1 MTKTGKVASGI
12 VGGLLLLVVVA
23 IIVIA
28 TFDWNRLK
36 PTINQKVSTE
46 LNRPFAIRGDLGVVW
61 ERNKEETGWRSWVP
75 WPHVHAEDIMLGNP
89 PDIPEVTMVHLPR
102 VDATLA
108 PLALLTKTV
117 YIPWIKLVQPDVRII
132 RLTEKNNNWTFNFAS
147 DKPKDPNQ
155 PPSSWSFRMD
165 NILFDKGRIAINDK
179 LTKAEMEILVDPLG
193 KPLPFS
199 EVEGN
204 KPKGKD
210 AAKAGDYV
218 FGLKVRGR
226 YNGEPIEGNG
236 KIGGMLALRSEGET
250 AFPVQADVH
259 SGNSRV
265 AFIGTI
271 NDPMKMGGVDLQ
283 LKFSGDSL
291 GNLYD
296 LTGVLLPDSPPFET
310 DGHLLAKI
318 DTEKGSIFRYQN
330 FNGRIGESDIHGSL
344 TYSQGKPRPKLE
356 GELESKQLR
365 LADLGPL
372 IGVDSGKGAQQSKQA
387 EQAKGEK
394 TVQPSGKVLPY
405 DRFETDKWDVMD
417 ADVRFKGGRIEHSGT
432 LPLSNLTTHVI
443 LKNAD
448 LRLQPLK
455 FGMAGGSISAN
466 IHLEGEK
473 KPMQGTADIQARR
486 LQLKQLMPK
495 VESMQKTLG
504 ELNGDADLR
513 GRGNSIA
520 ELLGSSDGNLKLLMH
535 DGLISRNL
543 MEIVGLNVGNYLV
556 GQIFGDDEVRINCAA
571 ANLDLRDGVA
581 SPRIFAFDTE
591 NSLINVTGTTNFAS
605 ERLDLTINPESKGVR
620 VLTLRSPLYVRG
632 TFKNPDAGVKPGP
645 LIARGAVAAALATLV
660 TPAAALLAL
669 ISPSEGGQ
677 NQCQNILGQ
686 MKK

>member
-1 MTKTGKVASGI
+1 MTKTGKVISWVVGI
-12 VGGLLLLVVVA
+12 LLLLVVVV

-61 ERNKEETGWRSWVP
+61 ERNKEENGWRSWVP
-75 WPHVHAEDIMLGNP
+75 WPHVHAEDIILGNP
-89 PDIPEVTMVHLPR
+89 PEIPEVTMVHLPR

-117 YIPWIKLVQPDVRII
+117 YIPWIKLVQPDARLI
-132 RLTEKNNNWTFNFAS
+132 RLSDKNDNWTFKLAGAD
-147 DKPKDPNQ
+147 DKEADKQ
-155 PPSSWSFRMD
+155 PSAWSFRMD
-165 NILFDKGRIAINDK
+165 NILFDKGRITVDDK
-179 LTKAEMEILVDPLG
+179 VTKADIEIIVDPLG

-199 EVEGN
+199 EVSGA
-204 KPKGKD
+204 KPTGKD

-218 FGLKVRGR
+218 FGLKLQGR
-226 YNGEPIEGNG
+226 YNGEPLEGTG
-236 KIGGMLALRSEGET
+236 KIGGMLALRSEGDT
-250 AFPVQADVH
+250 AFPVQADVR
-259 SGNSRV
+259 SGSSRV
-265 AFIGTI
+265 ALIGTI
-271 NDPMKMGGVDLQ
+271 NDPMKMGGVDLR

-296 LTGVLLPDSPPFET
+296 LTGVLLPDTPPFET
-310 DGHLLAKI
+310 DGRLLAKI
-318 DTEKGSIFRYQN
+318 DTEKGSVFRYQN
-330 FNGRIGESDIHGSL
+330 FNGRIGDSDIHGSL

-356 GELESKQLR
+356 GDLESKQLR

-372 IGVDSGKGAQQSKQA
+372 IGVDSGKGAQQSKKA
-387 EQAKGEK
+387 EEKKGEK
-394 TVQPSGKVLPY
+394 TVQPADKVLPY

-432 LPLSNLTTHVI
+432 LPLSDLSTHVI

-455 FGMAGGSISAN
+455 FGMAGGTISAN
-466 IHLEGEK
+466 IHLEGDK
-473 KPMQGTADIQARR
+473 KPMQGTADIKARR

-504 ELNGDADLR
+504 ELNGDADIR
-513 GRGNSIA
+513 GRGNSVA
-520 ELLGSSDGNLKLLMH
+520 ALLGSSDGNLKLLMN

-543 MEIVGLNVGNYLV
+543 MEIVGLNVGNYIV

-571 ANLDLRDGVA
+571 ANLDLRGGVA
-581 SPRIFAFDTE
+581 TPRIFAFDTE
-591 NSLINVTGTTNFAS
+591 NALINVTGTTNFAS
-605 ERLDLTINPESKGVR
+605 ERLDLTIDPESKGIR
-620 VLTLRSPLYVRG
+620 IITLRSPLYVRG
-632 TFKNPDAGVKPGP
+632 TFKNPDAGVKAGP

-669 ISPSEGGQ
+669 VSPSEGNQ

>member
-1 MTKTGKVASGI
+1 MTKTGKVISWVVGI
-12 VGGLLLLVVVA
+12 LLLLVVVV

-61 ERNKEETGWRSWVP
+61 ERNKEENGWRSWVP
-75 WPHVHAEDIMLGNP
+75 WPHVHAEDIILGNP
-89 PDIPEVTMVHLPR
+89 PEIPEVTMVHLPR

-117 YIPWIKLVQPDVRII
+117 YIPWIKLVQPDARLI
-132 RLTEKNNNWTFNFAS
+132 RLSDKNDNWTFKLAGAD
-147 DKPKDPNQ
+147 DKEADKQ
-155 PPSSWSFRMD
+155 PSAWSFRMD
-165 NILFDKGRIAINDK
+165 NILFDKGRITVDDK
-179 LTKAEMEILVDPLG
+179 VTKADIEIIVDPLG

-199 EVEGN
+199 EVSGA
-204 KPKGKD
+204 KPTGKD

-218 FGLKVRGR
+218 FGLKLQGR
-226 YNGEPIEGNG
+226 YNGEPLEGTG
-236 KIGGMLALRSEGET
+236 KIGGMLALRSEGDT
-250 AFPVQADVH
+250 AFPVQADVR
-259 SGNSRV
+259 SGSSRV
-265 AFIGTI
+265 ALIGTI
-271 NDPMKMGGVDLQ
+271 NDPMKMGGVDLR

-296 LTGVLLPDSPPFET
+296 LTGVLLPDTPPFET

-318 DTEKGSIFRYQN
+318 DTEKGSVFRYQN
-330 FNGRIGESDIHGSL
+330 FNGRIGDSDIHGSL

-356 GELESKQLR
+356 GDLESKQLR

-372 IGVDSGKGAQQSKQA
+372 IGVDSGKGAQQSKKA
-387 EQAKGEK
+387 EENKGEK
-394 TVQPSGKVLPY
+394 TVQPADKVLPY

-432 LPLSNLTTHVI
+432 LPLSDLSTHVI

-455 FGMAGGSISAN
+455 FGMAGGTISAN
-466 IHLEGEK
+466 IHLEGDK
-473 KPMQGTADIQARR
+473 KPMQGTADIKARR

-504 ELNGDADLR
+504 ELNGDADIR
-513 GRGNSIA
+513 GRGNSVA
-520 ELLGSSDGNLKLLMH
+520 ALLGSSDGNLKLLMN

-543 MEIVGLNVGNYLV
+543 MEIVGLNVGNYIV

-571 ANLDLRDGVA
+571 ANLDLRGGVA
-581 SPRIFAFDTE
+581 TPRIFAFDTE
-591 NSLINVTGTTNFAS
+591 NALINVTGTTNFAS
-605 ERLDLTINPESKGVR
+605 ERLDLTIDPESKGIR
-620 VLTLRSPLYVRG
+620 IITLRSPLYVRG
-632 TFKNPDAGVKPGP
+632 TFKNPDAGVKAGP

-669 ISPSEGGQ
+669 VSPSEGNQ

>member
-1 MTKTGKVASGI
+1 MTKTGKIISWVVGI
-12 VGGLLLLVVVA
+12 LLLLVVVA
-23 IIVIA
+23 IVVIA

-75 WPHVHAEDIMLGNP
+75 WPHVHAEDIILGNP

-117 YIPWIKLVQPDVRII
+117 YIPWIKLVQPDARLI
-132 RLTEKNNNWTFNFAS
+132 RLSEKNNNWTFKLAGDDN
-147 DKPKDPNQ
+147 KDPKQ
-155 PPSSWSFRMD
+155 PPSAWSFRMD
-165 NILFDKGRIAINDK
+165 NILFDKGRISVDDK
-179 LTKAEMEILVDPLG
+179 VSKADMVIIVDPLG
-193 KPLPFS
+193 KPLPFN
-199 EVEGN
+199 EVSGA
-204 KPKGKD
+204 KPTGKD

-218 FGLKVRGR
+218 FGLKVDGR
-226 YNGEPIEGNG
+226 YNGEPIEGTG
-236 KIGGMLALRSEGET
+236 KIGGMLALRSEGDT

-259 SGNSRV
+259 SGTSRV
-265 AFIGTI
+265 ALIGTI
-271 NDPMKMGGVDLQ
+271 NDPMKMGGVDLR

-291 GNLYD
+291 GNLYE
-296 LTGVLLPDSPPFET
+296 LTGVLLPDTPPFET

-318 DTEKGSIFRYQN
+318 DTEKGSVFRYQN
-330 FNGRIGESDIHGSL
+330 FNGRIGDSDIHGSL
-344 TYSQGKPRPKLE
+344 TYTQGKPRPKLE
-356 GELESKQLR
+356 GDMESKQLR

-372 IGVDSGKGAQQSKQA
+372 IGVDSGKGAEKSKKS
-387 EQAKGEK
+387 EEKKGEK
-394 TVQPSGKVLPY
+394 TVQPADKVLPY

-432 LPLSNLTTHVI
+432 LPLSDLSTHVI
-443 LKNAD
+443 LNNAD

-455 FGMAGGSISAN
+455 FGMAGGTINAN
-466 IHLEGEK
+466 IHLEGDK
-473 KPMQGTADIQARR
+473 KPMQGRAEVQARR

-504 ELNGDADLR
+504 ELNGDADIR
-513 GRGNSIA
+513 GRGNSVA
-520 ELLGSSDGNLKLLMH
+520 ALLGSSDGNLKLLMN
-535 DGLISRNL
+535 DGVISRNL
-543 MEIVGLNVGNYLV
+543 MEIVGLNVGNYIV

-571 ANLDLRDGVA
+571 ANLDLRGGIA
-581 SPRIFAFDTE
+581 TPRIFAFDTE
-591 NSLINVTGTTNFAS
+591 NALINVTGTTNFSS
-605 ERLDLTINPESKGVR
+605 ERLDLTINPESKGIR
-620 VLTLRSPLYVRG
+620 IITLRSPLYVRG

-669 ISPSEGGQ
+669 ISPSEGNQ
-677 NQCQNILGQ
+677 NQCGAILGQ

>member
-1 MTKTGKVASGI
+1 MTKTGKIVSGV
-12 VGGLLLLVVVA
+12 VGVLLLLVVVA

-75 WPHVHAEDIMLGNP
+75 WPHVHAEDIILGNP
-89 PDIPEVTMVHLPR
+89 PDIPEITMVHLPR
-102 VDATLA
+102 IDATLA

-117 YIPWIKLVQPDVRII
+117 YIPWIKLVQPDARLI
-132 RLTEKNNNWTFNFAS
+132 RLSEKNNNWTFKLAS
-147 DKPKDPNQ
+147 DGAKDPNQ
-155 PPSSWSFRMD
+155 PPSAWSFRMD
-165 NILFDKGRIAINDK
+165 NILFDKGRIAVNDK
-179 LTKAEMEILVDPLG
+179 LTKAEIEILVDPLG

-199 EVEGN
+199 EVEGK
-204 KPKGKD
+204 KPTGKD

-218 FGLKVRGR
+218 FGLKVSGR
-226 YNGEPIEGNG
+226 YNGAPLEGNG

-250 AFPVQADVH
+250 AFPVQADVY

-296 LTGVLLPDSPPFET
+296 LTGVLLPDTPPFET

-318 DTEKGSIFRYQN
+318 DTEKGSVFRYQN
-330 FNGRIGESDIHGSL
+330 FNGRIGDSDIHGSL

-356 GELESKQLR
+356 GDLESKQLR

-372 IGVDSGKGAQQSKQA
+372 IGVDSGKGAQKSKQS

-394 TVQPSGKVLPY
+394 TVQPSDKVLPY

-432 LPLSNLTTHVI
+432 LPLSNLSTHVI

-455 FGMAGGSISAN
+455 FGMANGTISAN
-466 IHLEGEK
+466 IHLEGDK
-473 KPMQGTADIQARR
+473 KPMQGRADIQARR

-504 ELNGDADLR
+504 ELNGDAELR

-520 ELLGSSDGNLKLLMH
+520 ELLGSSDGNLKLLMN

-543 MEIVGLNVGNYLV
+543 MEIVGLNVGNYIV

-571 ANLDLRDGVA
+571 ANLDLRGGVA
-581 SPRIFAFDTE
+581 TPRIFAFDTE
-591 NSLINVTGTTNFAS
+591 NALINVTGTTNFAS
-605 ERLDLTINPESKGVR
+605 ERLDLTIDPESKGIR
-620 VLTLRSPLYVRG
+620 IITLRSPLYVRG
-632 TFKNPDAGVKPGP
+632 TFKNPDAGVKAGP